1 MKKVALHTL
10 GCKLNFAE
18 TSTIGREFISRGYEI
33 VEPDQPVDIFVLN
46 TCSVTER
53 ADRECR
59 QIIRRTLRHSP
70 DAYVVVTGCY
80 AQLRPQEIASID
92 GVDLVLGAR
101 EKFDLFHHAKNFT
114 KQHASQVFVSCID
127 EAKDFNMAFSAE
139 VGGRTRAFLK
149 IQDGCDY
156 SCSFCTIPSARGASR
171 SLPPQDVLRQA
182 HHLAG
187 QGFREIVLT
196 GVNVGD
202 YGTKNDSNLYQL
214 MRELE
219 RVDGIE
225 RIRIS
230 SIEPN
235 LLTKDMID
243 FMLSSRKFCNH
254 FHLPLQSGSDTILKL
269 MRRRYLRDHYR
280 ELVEY
285 IKANDP
291 GAGIGADV
299 IVGFPGET
307 DAAFEETYRFLAD
320 LPVTYL
326 HVFTYSER
334 ELTPATTY
342 PGRVEPRIRFER
354 NERLRNLSHKKR
366 DSLYRSFIG
375 KTIPVLFEHAHADGT
390 ISGLTANYIRVGT
403 RGDVT
408 IENTIQSVRI
418 LTAESECCS
427 GEIIN
432 HSFIPGETVSNL
444 HNDLHRKFTN
454 LSPVME
460 LR

>member
-18 TSTIGREFISRGYEI
+18 TSTIGREFVSRGYEI
-33 VEPDQPVDIFVLN
+33 VAPDQPLDIFVLN

-80 AQLRPQEIASID
+80 AQLQPEEIASIG

-101 EKFDLFHHAKNFT
+101 EKFDVFRHAGTFT
-114 KQHASQVFVSCID
+114 KQNTSQVFVSCID
-127 EAKDFNMAFSAE
+127 EATDVTIASSAE

-156 SCSFCTIPSARGASR
+156 ACAFCTIPLARGASR
-171 SLPPQDVLRQA
+171 SVPVHDVLREA
-182 HHLAG
+182 HRLAE
-187 QGFREIVLT
+187 QNFREIVLT

-202 YGTKNDSNLYQL
+202 YGRKNGTTLLHL
-214 MRELE
+214 MQELE

-235 LLTKDMID
+235 LLTREMADLV
-243 FMLSSRKFCNH
+243 LSSEKFCNH
-254 FHLPLQSGSDTILKL
+254 FHIPLQSGSDAVLRL
-269 MRRRYLRDHYR
+269 MRRRYVRDHYR
-280 ELVEY
+280 DRVEY
-285 IKANDP
+285 IRSNDP
-291 GAGIGADV
+291 DAGIGADV

-307 DAAFEETYRFLAD
+307 DALFEETYRFLAD

-334 ELTPATTY
+334 EHTPASTCA
-342 PGRVEPRIRFER
+342 GRVEPRIRYER
-354 NERLRNLSHKKR
+354 NEMLRNLGYKKKE
-366 DSLYRSFIG
+366 SFYRSFIG
-375 KTIPVLFEHAHADGT
+375 KTMPVLFEHAHADGA
-390 ISGLTANYIRVGT
+390 ISGLTANYIRVET
-403 RGDVT
+403 TGDAAVT
-408 IENTIQSVRI
+408 NTIRPVRI
-418 LTAESECCS
+418 VGADGERCS
-427 GEIIN
+427 GEVVN
-432 HSFIPGETVSNL
+432 HVFTPGETLSDL
-444 HNDLHRKFTN
+444 HNELHRNSTN